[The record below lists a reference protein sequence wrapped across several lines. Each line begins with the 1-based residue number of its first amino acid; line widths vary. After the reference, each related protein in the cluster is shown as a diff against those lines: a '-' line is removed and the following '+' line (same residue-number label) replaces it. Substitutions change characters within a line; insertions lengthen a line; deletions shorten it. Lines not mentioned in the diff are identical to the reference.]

1 MEKSEK
7 IAVAI
12 ILIIVGLIA
21 FVVLTPIGR
30 SMWNTSMY
38 AVQKTDDATSYAKL
52 KKVEDSC
59 RAMISSYTSDKH
71 TYEMYKDS
79 DNTEKQS
86 WAEQAKMR
94 ANSTAADYNE
104 YILKNSFMWK
114 DNIPEDIKKS
124 LPFIE

>member
-7 IAVAI
+7 IAVAV

-52 KKVEDSC
+52 KEVEDSC

-71 TYEMYKDS
+71 TYEMYKGS